1 MDKIGKAQRSIV
13 MEYQNTTMDI
23 MNQKENKGTNPDEMG
38 RGHQK
43 NLKNRLTTEST
54 RSERKKNLC
63 RKVDE
68 LKGQEES
75 EPKVTADKG
84 NTQLWGIYSVH
95 VAGQANKRVLNNAK
109 KHSRYQIQLVQ
120 ANLQMSSL
128 YNPVTDQMSRK
139 KTKHP

>member
-1 MDKIGKAQRSIV
+1 
-13 MEYQNTTMDI
+13 MEW
-23 MNQKENKGTNPDEMG
+23 KENNGMTSDEIWRPYSSKTLNTAG
-38 RGHQK
+38 
-43 NLKNRLTTEST
+43 T

-95 VAGQANKRVLNNAK
+95 VSG
-109 KHSRYQIQLVQ
+109 
-120 ANLQMSSL
+120 
-128 YNPVTDQMSRK
+128 
-139 KTKHP
+139 